1 MMRTQV
7 FLIILGAAIVTLIPR
22 IAPLVLL
29 SRMAL
34 PGRVVRWLG
43 LVPVAVLSSLLAQAV
58 AMPEGRLSLP
68 PENLAM
74 VAIIPVLL
82 IAVRTKSLIM
92 TVAGGVAVMALL
104 RWVMG

>member
-7 FLIILGAAIVTLIPR
+7 LLIILGAAIVTLIPR

-29 SRMAL
+29 SRVTL
-34 PGRVVRWLG
+34 PGRVVRWLEF
-43 LVPVAVLSSLLAQAV
+43 VPVAVLSALLAQAV
-58 AMPEGRLSLP
+58 AMPEGRISWP

-74 VAIIPVLL
+74 VAVVPVLL
-82 IAVRTKSLIM
+82 IAVRTRSLIK
-92 TVAGGVAVMALL
+92 TVAGGVIVMALL

>member
-1 MMRTQV
+1 MIRTQV

-29 SRMAL
+29 SRITL
-34 PGRVVRWLG
+34 PGRVVRWLEF
-43 LVPVAVLSSLLAQAV
+43 VPVAVLSALLAQAV

-74 VAIIPVLL
+74 IAVVPVLL
-82 IAVRTKSLIM
+82 IAVRTRSLIK

-104 RWVMG
+104 RWVLG